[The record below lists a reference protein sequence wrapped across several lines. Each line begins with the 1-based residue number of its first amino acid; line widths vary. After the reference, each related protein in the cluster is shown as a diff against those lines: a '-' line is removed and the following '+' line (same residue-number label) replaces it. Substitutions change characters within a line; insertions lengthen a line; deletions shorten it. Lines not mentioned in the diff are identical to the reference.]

1 MSVIRSI
8 LVGAVLATCFV
19 GPLYAQAQQKELTPM
34 QLEEQQKAKDNIAL
48 DRQYKSTL
56 QRTRGGG
63 TAPEAKSTDPWAN
76 MRGDDSSKA
85 KR

>member
-8 LVGAVLATCFV
+8 LAGAVLATCLA
-19 GPLYAQAQQKELTPM
+19 GPLYAQQKEDSPM
-34 QLEEQQKAKDNIAL
+34 SLHEQQKRRDNAAA
-48 DRQYKSTL
+48 DQQYKSTL

-63 TAPEAKSTDPWAN
+63 ALTETKASDPWAN
-76 MRGDDSSKA
+76 MRGEEPPKA